1 MSPIPKSRPQ
11 NYQNHVK
18 EEMEGCKMKNC
29 ISINLKKNEILIKIS
44 ENAEQREIIE
54 SLKKKIPELK
64 KLYKDEKTPITVTGK
79 ILKNKEIDEIQNLI
93 KEKIDVEIEFDM
105 PKALGL
111 SSITRTFNREIGIS
125 ETKFH
130 RGSLRSGQKLET
142 EGSLVILG
150 DVNSGAEVMASENIV
165 VLGCLR
171 GLAHAG
177 AKGNKQAIISAGL
190 LDTVQIRIANIVKK
204 IDRDE
209 EPMHKQAYVFVDN
222 DSIIIEW
229 FLMKDKIYLTRL
241 LLAKLTL

>member
-1 MSPIPKSRPQ
+1 
-11 NYQNHVK
+11 
-18 EEMEGCKMKNC
+18 MKNC

-105 PKALGL
+105 PKTLGL

-130 RGSLRSGQKLET
+130 RGSLRSGQRLET

-190 LDTVQIRIANIVKK
+190 LDTVQIRIANIVRE

-222 DSIIIEW
+222 DSILIE
-229 FLMKDKIYLTRL
+229 
-241 LLAKLTL
+241 